1 MMDDYYALTLYL
13 LDDSVIEIEFFSLD
27 PLESRLESFVHCAKD
42 KIKGTIYIG
51 DDHGSPQAFLKAT
64 GDDGNDYFFEL
75 THFSMLYL
83 LDRDIKA
90 LSTEAGS
97 ENVEPA
103 PTQSSDVDNKKEQE
117 QETDSVKDL
126 YPDMDVEDGRVG
138 MFTLF
143 SAKYDMLFVTTY

>member
-1 MMDDYYALTLYL
+1 M
-13 LDDSVIEIEFFSLD
+13 
-27 PLESRLESFVHCAKD
+27 
-42 KIKGTIYIG
+42 
-51 DDHGSPQAFLKAT
+51 
-64 GDDGNDYFFEL
+64 
-75 THFSMLYL
+75 
-83 LDRDIKA
+83 
-90 LSTEAGS
+90 
-97 ENVEPA
+97 EPA